1 MQDESLS
8 DLHDVIS
15 YIETVEVNGWSIRL
29 EMKQDQKDQN
39 FKSYYIRNNDKI
51 VKIIWIVM
59 ADVP

>member
-51 VKIIWIVM
+51 VKII
-59 ADVP
+59 